1 MAAFDLGMQCA
12 SRVLRAE
19 EDGLPLVQRH
29 KLLPFPGFGNLAQR
43 IHPIRLLRG
52 AGTGRRHH
60 ALKRIADIVD
70 ALLLPGGRLS
80 EHAFKP
86 LVGGNRQHAHAARL
100 QIGQQVRRGGRNH
113 IEMAACQRHHGFGGG
128 FVGDDAQLLDIH
140 AALLQGL
147 GHAQMDVI
155 AQRGGDADGVFLGVL
170 AQLGDQVLG
179 IAQRRI
185 RTHDHGGELAQQGH
199 QRRAFLQVRGQGILR
214 QAVAVA
220 GAQRHQRMGVAR
232 VAVQAFQRGDRM
244 RAGLVADHELRCMA
258 IACQQLGELAGRL
271 IQRRAG
277 SAGDNE
283 FRGLAG
289 LPGLCRCAAGLR
301 GSRASCQ
308 RAAQHRHRCQPRG
321 QSAMQAEM
329 RYGSD
334 RHECS

>member
-1 MAAFDLGMQCA
+1 MAAGQC
-12 SRVLRAE
+12 
-19 EDGLPLVQRH
+19 
-29 KLLPFPGFGNLAQR
+29 
-43 IHPIRLLRG
+43 
-52 AGTGRRHH
+52 
-60 ALKRIADIVD
+60 
-70 ALLLPGGRLS
+70 
-80 EHAFKP
+80 
-86 LVGGNRQHAHAARL
+86 
-100 QIGQQVRRGGRNH
+100 
-113 IEMAACQRHHGFGGG
+113 HHGFGGG
-128 FVGDDAQLLDIH
+128 LVGNDAQLLDIH

-185 RTHDHGGELAQQGH
+185 RTHDHRGELTEQGH
-199 QRRAFLQVRGQGILR
+199 QRRAFLQVRGQSILR

-220 GAQRHQRMGVAR
+220 GAQRHQRVGVAR

-258 IACQQLGELAGRL
+258 IACQQLGELAGRQ

-289 LPGLCRCAAGLR
+289 LPGRGRCTAGLR
-301 GSRASCQ
+301 GSRTGCQ
-308 RAAQHRHRCQPRG
+308 RAAQHRHRCQPWG
-321 QSAMQAEM
+321 QSAMQAGM
-329 RYGSD
+329 SYGTG
-334 RHECS
+334 RHESS